1 MTMYPKG
8 INPKQMEKMM
18 RQMGVK
24 VEEIGSV
31 SRVVIFS
38 QNGNIVITAP
48 EVTKTKIMGQTMYQV
63 VGEGTM
69 ESPAE
74 VEAPKGQAAPE
85 ELTGPVITDEDVEL
99 VATQANTTKEKARKA
114 LEDSGGDIAEAII
127 SLAG

>member
-1 MTMYPKG
+1 
-8 INPKQMEKMM
+8 
-18 RQMGVK
+18 MGVK
-24 VEEIGSV
+24 VEEIGGV
-31 SRVVIFS
+31 SKVVIFS

-63 VGEGTM
+63 VGEGAKEGPT
-69 ESPAE
+69 EAE
-74 VEAPKGQAAPE
+74 IEAPKGEATPAKPE
-85 ELTGPVITDEDVEL
+85 GPVITDEDVEL

>member
-1 MTMYPKG
+1 MYPKG

-24 VEEIGSV
+24 VEEIGGV
-31 SRVVIFS
+31 SKVVIFS

-63 VGEGTM
+63 VGEGKM
-69 ESPAE
+69 ESSAE
-74 VEAPKGQAAPE
+74 ADIEAPKEEAAPAKSG
-85 ELTGPVITDEDVEL
+85 GPIITDEDVEL